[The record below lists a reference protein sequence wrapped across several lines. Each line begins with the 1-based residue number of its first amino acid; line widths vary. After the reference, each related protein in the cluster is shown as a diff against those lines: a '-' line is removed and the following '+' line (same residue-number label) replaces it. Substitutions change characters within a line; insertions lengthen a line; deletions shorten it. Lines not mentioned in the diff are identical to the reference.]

1 MNVTPPATQH
11 RRKAIVFAGAAVVLA
26 AIAWY
31 VNRYVSL
38 SELAMHEDRIRVA
51 IAMRPLRSFML
62 GLAVYITLSLIPGI
76 GGKAIVFGWL
86 FGFWRAVIIVIV
98 SLTCSAMVI
107 FSLSRYL
114 FRDRIERRYTGML
127 SLMNRHIEK
136 EGAFYLLTLRMA
148 HAPYS
153 IVNPVSG
160 ASRVPMWTFVWT
172 TAIGLLPGT
181 AVWAYVGVR
190 LPSLRDL
197 ANSGPGSLLDPL
209 LITALVASAMLPLF
223 FRGLVRRFGIP
234 AGKRRGNAALP
245 ARMRNHDGNDNA

>member
-1 MNVTPPATQH
+1 
-11 RRKAIVFAGAAVVLA
+11 
-26 AIAWY
+26 
-31 VNRYVSL
+31 
-38 SELAMHEDRIRVA
+38 
-51 IAMRPLRSFML
+51 
-62 GLAVYITLSLIPGI
+62 
-76 GGKAIVFGWL
+76 
-86 FGFWRAVIIVIV
+86 
-98 SLTCSAMVI
+98 
-107 FSLSRYL
+107 
-114 FRDRIERRYTGML
+114 ML

-197 ANSGPGSLLDPL
+197 ANSGL
-209 LITALVASAMLPLF
+209 
-223 FRGLVRRFGIP
+223 
-234 AGKRRGNAALP
+234 AGKEIGEEVGNRRRRAIAESI
-245 ARMRNHDGNDNA
+245 RNQTPPK